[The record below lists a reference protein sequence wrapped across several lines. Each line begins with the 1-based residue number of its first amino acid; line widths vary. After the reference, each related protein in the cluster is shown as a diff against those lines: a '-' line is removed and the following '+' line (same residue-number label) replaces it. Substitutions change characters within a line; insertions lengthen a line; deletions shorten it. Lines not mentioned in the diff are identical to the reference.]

1 MVILG
6 VKIPLDKK
14 IRIALTRLYGIGD
27 HTACHICDKLGIPPN
42 CKTKDLSEKQK
53 SLITSMICNL
63 FIIEENLRK
72 KVQLDIQDYIENGS
86 IRGFRH
92 RHGLPVRGQ
101 RTHTNARTQ
110 KKRKF
115 KIVSSYKDSFN

>member
-6 VKIPLDKK
+6 IKIPLDKK
-14 IRIALTRLYGIGD
+14 IRIALTTLYGVGYT
-27 HTACHICDKLGIPPN
+27 TADKICNDLDISPN

-53 SLITSMICNL
+53 SK
-63 FIIEENLRK
+63 IIKVLRNSIKMEENLRK
-72 KVQLDIQDYIENGS
+72 HIQSNIQKYVDNGS

-101 RTHTNARTQ
+101 RTHTNAKTQ

-115 KIVSSYKDSFN
+115 RSL

>member
-6 VKIPLDKK
+6 IKIPLEKK
-14 IRIALTRLYGIGD
+14 ISIALTTLYGIGLS
-27 HTACHICDKLGIPPN
+27 TAMKICKDLSISPN

-53 SLITSMICNL
+53 ANIINQIRTYY
-63 FIIEENLRK
+63 IIEENLK
-72 KVQLDIQDYIENGS
+72 KEVQLNIQKYVDNGS

-101 RTHTNARTQ
+101 RTHTNAKTQ

-115 KIVSSYKDSFN
+115 KSITFHTE

>member
-6 VKIPLDKK
+6 IKIPLNKK
-14 IRIALTRLYGIGD
+14 IRTALTILYGIGFK
-27 HTACHICDKLGIPPN
+27 TACKICDDLSISPN
-42 CKTKDLSEKQK
+42 CKTSDLSEKQK
-53 SLITSMICNL
+53 ALVINSIRTH
-63 FIIEENLRK
+63 FKIEENLRK
-72 KVQLDIQDYIENGS
+72 NIQSNIQQYIDNGS

-92 RHGLPVRGQ
+92 RNGLPVRGQ

-115 KIVSSYKDSFN
+115 KSISTQKN

>member
-1 MVILG
+1 MIVLG
-6 VKIPLDKK
+6 IKIPLDKK
-14 IRIALTRLYGIGD
+14 IRIALTTLHGIGYK
-27 HTACHICDKLGIPPN
+27 TACEICDNLNISPY

-53 SLITSMICNL
+53 AMIINVLRTS
-63 FIIEENLRK
+63 FKIEENLRK
-72 KVQLDIQDYIENGS
+72 DIKFNIQKYVDNGS

-101 RTHTNARTQ
+101 RTHTNGRTQ

-115 KIVSSYKDSFN
+115 KSISSQKD